1 MCVYRDLNS
10 VVNNSHSYGT
20 FQCMDNL
27 ASLSCSSYNGGG
39 LGVKL
44 YYYYAT
50 AEQLFP
56 FLMIDDSCTVNFIDS
71 HGLAST

>member
-27 ASLSCSSYNGGG
+27 ASLSWPSYNGDGS
-39 LGVKL
+39 GVRL
-44 YYYYAT
+44 YCYYYAT
-50 AEQLFP
+50 AE
-56 FLMIDDSCTVNFIDS
+56 
-71 HGLAST
+71 